1 MPQRDERTRGV
12 ILKILDM
19 SALEAQALEFRQK
32 THPDCY
38 EAKIYGGKT
47 AVVRSKDVYSPNE
60 VHPRAGSTDLY
71 TGTGTLWTI
80 CTEGV
85 GYPITEDNNF
95 EVQFHGSYHVR
106 EESTMEDLLGRNVP
120 GDIVP
125 NKHTFDMMPFA
136 SVELTKDELLDNY
149 PIVEEV
155 DLADFV
161 RTFGSRLEFN
171 FWEFYRLLSK

>member
-1 MPQRDERTRGV
+1 MRSDERTRGV
-12 ILKILDM
+12 MLKVLDM

-38 EAKIYGGKT
+38 EAKLGKV
-47 AVVRSKDVYSPNE
+47 AVVEHN
-60 VHPRAGSTDLY
+60 
-71 TGTGTLWTI
+71 GTLWTI

-85 GYPITEDNNF
+85 GYPIDEDNKF
-95 EVQFHGSYHVR
+95 EAQFHGSYHVR
-106 EESTMEDLLGRNVP
+106 EESIEEDLLGRNVP
-120 GDIVP
+120 GEIAV

-136 SVELTKDELLDNY
+136 SVEMTREELLDNY
-149 PIVEEV
+149 PVIEEV

-171 FWEFYRLLSK
+171 FWEFHRLLSK